1 MSIKKAKDRGEKQS
15 LKLSDA
21 IFLNLLSH
29 TGFLIKDL
37 SSKLLLV
44 SIWIRFLF
52 TFSDWLLFWHV
63 QQHREGWGPVSPSV
77 YLPCLPPAFHL
88 TPLLHMLS
96 IWLLPKHP
104 WLLSANNRI
113 PNIKYS
119 VTRINYKQ
127 KKNKRGGGEGEKKL
141 KEGSKELE
149 VFLGRWSHL
158 SDCHEPDKEQDK
170 STEEKSLNY
179 SLQDSELCIL
189 DNRFKILLFYG
200 SLWSHPTLPCTVL
213 FSKAESKP
221 NSFVGVWQLDAEPFQ
236 IYFVHPHSL
245 KVGVSCQIAA
255 AALSSAL
262 PH

>member
-1 MSIKKAKDRGEKQS
+1 
-15 LKLSDA
+15 
-21 IFLNLLSH
+21 
-29 TGFLIKDL
+29 
-37 SSKLLLV
+37 
-44 SIWIRFLF
+44 
-52 TFSDWLLFWHV
+52 
-63 QQHREGWGPVSPSV
+63 
-77 YLPCLPPAFHL
+77 
-88 TPLLHMLS
+88 MLS

-127 KKNKRGGGEGEKKL
+127 KKNKRGGGEAEKKI

-158 SDCHEPDKEQDK
+158 SDCHEPNKEQDK

-179 SLQDSELCIL
+179 SLKDSKLCIL

-200 SLWSHPTLPCTVL
+200 SLWSHPTLPCTVP

-221 NSFVGVWQLDAEPFQ
+221 NLFVDVWQCGYWTISNLFCAPTFLKGWGVMPNCCSCPF
-236 IYFVHPHSL
+236 FCPPTLGTVTFL
-245 KVGVSCQIAA
+245 C
-255 AALSSAL
+255 SSPRL
-262 PH
+262 PGLPVFREV